1 MKAIAFI
8 GLMVVSVAQ
17 AGVTLDAI
25 DGAFG
30 LTLGNAP
37 DMTKLQ
43 KRPNSNDADD
53 QYAFVPENPYG
64 PLTEYTT
71 FLVSDHGPVY
81 RIQAIGGFDSGKS
94 CRTALDTL
102 VGILTEKYGQPNR
115 DLGSKLAGIAR
126 VSFNKG
132 SRMITVGC
140 TGVFG
145 NHKLK
150 LIYVDDALA
159 KDAGRKN
166 QSAPDA
172 AEERDSTGL

>member
-1 MKAIAFI
+1 MKAIAFFAF
-8 GLMVVSVAQ
+8 LAVSVAQ
-17 AGVTLDAI
+17 AGAALDVI

-30 LTLGNAP
+30 LTLGNVP

-81 RIQAIGGFDSGKS
+81 QIQAVGGFDSGKS
-94 CRTALDTL
+94 CRTELDTL

-115 DLGSKLAGIAR
+115 DLGSKLAGISR

-132 SRMITVGC
+132 SRIITVGC

-159 KDAGRKN
+159 KDAGRK
-166 QSAPDA
+166 SKAAPDA
-172 AEERDSTGL
+172 VEKRDSTGL